1 MFSKQIITVLML
13 ILIVSHGTIQLFI
26 LKVFQAQH
34 RKEITQS
41 IDKGNI
47 KEELILFKFNK
58 DEFEKGI
65 NYIEW
70 AEEGEFIIDGE
81 MYDVVKSEVKADSIY
96 LYCLHD
102 NEESI
107 LYSTVM
113 EIFNKLIGDEAANS
127 GNLTSIN
134 NLFSEFYFSKAHELN
149 KLYLEESSCYL
160 PVKSFD
166 LLDGETFTDTPPPRS

>member
-1 MFSKQIITVLML
+1 MFSKQIIIVLML
-13 ILIVSHGTIQLFI
+13 ILIVSHGTVQLFI

-34 RKEITQS
+34 KKEIIQS
-41 IDKGNI
+41 IYNGTF
-47 KEELILFKFNK
+47 KEDLILFKFNK

-65 NYIEW
+65 KYIEW
-70 AEEGEFIIDGE
+70 ADEDEFIIEKE
-81 MYDVVKSEVKADSIY
+81 MYDVVKSEVKRDSIY

-107 LYSTVM
+107 LYSTIV
-113 EIFNKLIGDEAANS
+113 EIFNKLVGDETANT

-134 NLFSEFYFSKAHELN
+134 NLFSEFYFSKANELN
-149 KLYLEESSCYL
+149 KLFCEENSIYL

-166 LLDGETFTDTPPPRS
+166 LLDGETFIDSPPPRS